1 MGVSEPG
8 RLAQAL
14 EMKVIYEKYFGVNRA
29 SRTPEQWRAL
39 VKVYGMTTVCSLEGM
54 TVDEV
59 GVEMRKTFTQNLR
72 QQLKAKHV

>member
-39 VKVYGMTTVCSLEGM
+39 VK
-54 TVDEV
+54 D
-59 GVEMRKTFTQNLR
+59 RKS
-72 QQLKAKHV
+72 VV